1 MSDTTPQTA
10 DGKVLRLADLQQP
23 DAHSVEYQAV
33 DMLAVCTPAGTEDF
47 FRAAGWDLSR
57 PRPDGWEITP
67 ASMAAAAAATGQTI
81 LGPPLTA
88 DEMIPDTYLVGHQ
101 AR

>member
-1 MSDTTPQTA
+1 MFSNDWSH
-10 DGKVLRLADLQQP
+10 V
-23 DAHSVEYQAV
+23 Y
-33 DMLAVCTPAGTEDF
+33 F

-57 PRPDGWEITP
+57 PQPDGWEITP

-88 DEMIPDTYLVGHQ
+88 DQMIPQEYLASQQ
-101 AR
+101 AS